1 MTKCIF
7 GTYRPERLNSPYNY
21 NDSAGTSLNGVYH
34 ASMFLN
40 SQFADWNAAWLTNVV
55 DWDQLIPEERYTS
68 EIVPGVK
75 KLTRAL
81 VFEYNEQYVNPEEL
95 ARSAENVW
103 KRFDVDMLTAD
114 EFYDW
119 IKANTSL
126 EEVENR
132 KFLISPESEFMG
144 QVVPAKYLVIE

>member
-1 MTKCIF
+1 MKQLY

-21 NDSAGTSLNGVYH
+21 NDSNGTTLCGVYH

-40 SQFADWNAAWLTNVV
+40 AQFADWNAAWLTNVV
-55 DWDQLIPEERYTS
+55 DWDQLIPEENYTS
-68 EIVPGVK
+68 EIVPWVK

-103 KRFDVDMLTAD
+103 KRFDVDMLTSD

-119 IKANTSL
+119 IKANTNL

-144 QVVPAKYLVIE
+144 QKVEARYLIIE